1 MIVRQL
7 LLSIM
12 ILLPLIGC
20 AKKQQT
26 ASLGGPIASAPA
38 VPAPP
43 IAATNQNAANPADD
57 APLPSDPIADQPPM
71 PVAEAAR
78 LRALQQVRD
87 GAALSFLRRESITV
101 LPEPGYS
108 GYALPRQTHVT
119 YEAVDLYEPVEQYE
133 IDSGDRVRVFVYGQ
147 PSLSRIYPVDS
158 AGRIHVPLIGSVNA
172 RGLTTRGLAKSIA
185 AKLGTQYVRNP
196 EVVVEIAQHRPF
208 YILGE
213 VRNAG
218 QYPWV
223 SGMTVQTAVAIAG
236 GYTPR
241 ATQRYVTLT
250 RRADGLATEMS
261 VPPSYLVLPGDTIYV
276 EERFF

>member
-1 MIVRQL
+1 MSVRPL
-7 LLSIM
+7 LLGLFV
-12 ILLPLIGC
+12 LLPLAGC
-20 AKKQQT
+20 AKQQQT
-26 ASLGGPIASAPA
+26 ASFSVPAAA
-38 VPAPP
+38 VPAAPAQAP
-43 IAATNQNAANPADD
+43 APANAPNAAEDEPV
-57 APLPSDPIADQPPM
+57 PSDPIAEQAPM
-71 PVAEAAR
+71 PVADAAKAK
-78 LRALQQVRD
+78 ALAKLKE
-87 GAALSFLRRESITV
+87 GTALGFLKRESITV
-101 LPEPGYS
+101 VPEPGYS
-108 GYALPRQTHVT
+108 GYSIARQHPVI
-119 YEAVDLYEPVEQYE
+119 YGAVDLYEPIEQYE

-185 AKLGTQYVRNP
+185 AKLGTEYVRNP
-196 EVVVEIAQHRPF
+196 EVSVEVAQYRPF

-213 VRNAG
+213 VRTAG

-241 ATQRYVTLT
+241 ATERHVTLT

-261 VPPSYLVLPGDTIYV
+261 VPTSYLVMPGDTIYV